1 MHCKRPPVNSELYR
15 LTDMPTYVYETIPET
30 TGETPRQFEVKQSM
44 KDAALTHDPATGRHV
59 RRVLQSGYLN
69 TQRWTRSSGTSAP
82 YQPTAGGHCCG
93 VNGCGPH

>member
-1 MHCKRPPVNSELYR
+1 
-15 LTDMPTYVYETIPET
+15 MPTYVYETIPEA
-30 TGETPRQFEVKQSM
+30 TGETPRQFEMKQSM
-44 KDAALTHDPATGRHV
+44 NDAALTHDPETGRRV

-69 TQRWTRSSGTSAP
+69 TQHWTKSSGISAP